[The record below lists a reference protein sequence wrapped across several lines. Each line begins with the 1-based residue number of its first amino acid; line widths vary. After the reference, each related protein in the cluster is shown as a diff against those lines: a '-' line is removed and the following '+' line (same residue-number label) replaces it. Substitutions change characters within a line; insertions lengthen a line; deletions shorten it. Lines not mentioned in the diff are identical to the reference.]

1 MKKLNRHSIRLKGYD
16 YCSDGLYFITICTQG
31 RVHLFGDI
39 YDVPPVGAGF
49 ARPNYPIPCHPQMI
63 LNNSGKIIEQCYLQL
78 EQKYP
83 CVQCGDYVIM
93 PNHFHAIIM
102 INGGWTGESFDGLGG
117 GPSDGLGGG
126 PFDGL
131 GGGPSDGWAGGP
143 RPYVSLGQIVGYFK
157 YQTTKLVNLKNQKL
171 WQRNY
176 YEHII
181 RNQRAYENII
191 EYIRNNPE
199 RWGKDCFNVE
209 S

>member
-39 YDVPPVGAGF
+39 YDDK
-49 ARPNYPIPCHPQMI
+49 MI
-63 LNNSGKIIEQCYLQL
+63 LNESGQSVYQCWCDIPRHFPNVILH
-78 EQKYP
+78 
-83 CVQCGDYVIM
+83 DFVIM
-93 PNHFHAIIM
+93 PNHVHGIIQ
-102 INGGWTGESFDGLGG
+102 ISVPTNIQCCRGEKFFAPSPEPGDKNKQTLQLNGTSQTIGSIIRGFK
-117 GPSDGLGGG
+117 
-126 PFDGL
+126 
-131 GGGPSDGWAGGP
+131 
-143 RPYVSLGQIVGYFK
+143 VGVTSIIRQLYP
-157 YQTTKLVNLKNQKL
+157 QMVV

-181 RNQRAYENII
+181 RNQRSYENII

-199 RWGKDCFNVE
+199 RWGRDCFNVE